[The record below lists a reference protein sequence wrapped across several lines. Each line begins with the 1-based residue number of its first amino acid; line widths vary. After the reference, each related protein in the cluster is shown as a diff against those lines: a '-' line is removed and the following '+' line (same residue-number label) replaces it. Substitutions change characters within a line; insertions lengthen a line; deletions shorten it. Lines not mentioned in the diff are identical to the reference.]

1 MITEVALLQIRHQ
14 QASSFEQAFAKAQT
28 IISCMAGY
36 LDHELHKC
44 LEAADKYLLIVR
56 WKTLADH
63 TEGFRLHPEYA
74 QWAALLHP
82 FYDPFP
88 LVEHY
93 EKIY

>member
-1 MITEVALLQIRHQ
+1 MITEIAVLHIRHQ
-14 QASSFEQAFAKAQT
+14 QSGAFEKAFNQAQT
-28 IISCMAGY
+28 LIRTMAGY

-44 LEAADKYLLIVR
+44 MEAADKYLLIVR

-63 TEGFRLHPEYA
+63 TVGFRSSAPYRE
-74 QWAALLHP
+74 WARLLHP

-88 LVEHY
+88 VVEHY